1 MKGVEIYAN
10 LHLHSTHSD
19 GAYTPTETVIA
30 AKEEGYKALAIT
42 DHDSA
47 TAFPEMKEACEKEGM
62 EYLFGVEFSTL
73 VPNDYHIVGFSFD
86 PEYPEMKQYLADMG
100 ERQTDNTRNCFELA
114 VSKGDITGITWKE
127 VLDYS
132 EGVAWICNNHVFR
145 AMKAKGLID
154 DFRYIE
160 WFNKNFRNQRAMF
173 APIKDFKP
181 AHDIIKLVKDAG
193 GFSVIAHPNKNLDDI
208 DYLIE
213 SGLEGIEVIH
223 PSMMY
228 EIRERAYK
236 IAMERNL
243 YISGG
248 TDHSGYCSGFYSSC
262 PAGMN
267 IRYYR
272 KYLEPCSVGVEERFF
287 RELKNRKLER

>member
-1 MKGVEIYAN
+1 MNGVQIYAN
-10 LHLHSTHSD
+10 LHLHTTHSD
-19 GAYTPTETVIA
+19 GALTPAETVRV
-30 AKEEGYKALAIT
+30 AKEEGYKAIAVT
-42 DHDSA
+42 DHD
-47 TAFPEMKEACEKEGM
+47 TGTGFGEMKEACEKEGL

-73 VPNDYHIVGFSFD
+73 TPADYHIVGFSFD

-114 VSKGDITGITWKE
+114 ASKGDISGITWQE
-127 VLDYS
+127 VLDHS
-132 EGVAWICNNHVFR
+132 EGVACIYNNHVFR

-154 DFRYIE
+154 ESQYVE
-160 WFNKNFRNQRAMF
+160 WFIHNFRDQRCLF
-173 APIKDFKP
+173 PPIKDFKP
-181 AHDIIKLVKDAG
+181 AHDIIKLIKDAG
-193 GFSVIAHPNKNLDDI
+193 GFAVIAHPNKNLNDM

-228 EIRERAYK
+228 ETRERAYK

-262 PAGMN
+262 PKDMD
-267 IRYYR
+267 IRYFK
-272 KYLEPCSVGVEERFF
+272 KYLEPCSIGVEERFF
-287 RELKNRKLER
+287 RELKDRKLYR